1 MSFAEKK
8 RRQLAK
14 KELRKTKPYLM
25 GAQLENE
32 VDRVLGIADSGSM
45 DWRLL
50 IEMGKGDSPYTTPES
65 VYDKL
70 TEVAGRYHL
79 REWALYWFYALKV
92 NTLKAAGRTK
102 TDYLALLE
110 AAAQGAKEL
119 SPESMVRAVLLH
131 AKDLYGK
138 EKDETWAKAR
148 LHNGLVDSI
157 FN

>member
-1 MSFAEKK
+1 MNFAEKK

-14 KELRKTKPYLM
+14 KELRKTKPYLT
-25 GAQLENE
+25 GWRLEEE
-32 VDRVLGIADSGSM
+32 VDRVLGVADSGSM

-50 IEMGKGDSPYTTPES
+50 IEMGKDDNPYSTPES

-70 TEVAGRYHL
+70 TEVASRYHL

-92 NTLKAAGRTK
+92 NKLKASGRTK

-110 AAAQGAKEL
+110 EAAQSAKEL
-119 SPESMVRAVLLH
+119 SYENMVRAVLLH

-138 EKDETWAKAR
+138 DKSEAWAKAR
-148 LHNGLVDSI
+148 LHNGLVESI
-157 FN
+157 FT